1 MGGESQQGSLSYV
14 LGYSVNAHCIGNPQ
28 RAYLEPISQSLQ
40 KTIEGTTRIGAFSGQ
55 RHVEK
60 PRRAYLEPIRDSL
73 QIPIEGLLRK
83 LKNVGGEVTI
93 DEKTN
98 QKHVENSSAKL
109 PKPSMRQPIYTLN
122 KGAIDKKSQ
131 QNSSTPAIPKKPQR
145 QSPIN
150 WKQHF
155 PKPQLRKISLFNDID
170 ATATIKF

>member
-1 MGGESQQGSLSYV
+1 MCHVGGENQRGSLNGNS
-14 LGYSVNAHCIGNPQ
+14 GYSAKAQCTGNTP
-28 RAYLEPISQSLQ
+28 S
-40 KTIEGTTRIGAFSGQ
+40 
-55 RHVEK
+55 
-60 PRRAYLEPIRDSL
+60 YLEPIRDSL